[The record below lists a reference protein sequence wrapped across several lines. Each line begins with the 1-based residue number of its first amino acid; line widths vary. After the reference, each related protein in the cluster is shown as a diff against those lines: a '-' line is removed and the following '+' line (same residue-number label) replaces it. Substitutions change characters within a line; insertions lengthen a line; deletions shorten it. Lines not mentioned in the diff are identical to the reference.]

1 MHLNFNKVTNLICW
15 GLLSSVILIW
25 FFISV
30 AGDYWWPATL
40 LLFGPRWLILLP
52 LLVLLPFA
60 AWKNRRMILPLVVAL
75 LIIIGP
81 VMGFTVTVNKPRSA
95 NAHYFRIITCNI
107 QNGTFDLPALNALIK
122 NRQPDIVALQECPRG
137 IKLSLPVGW
146 QIIQDGEL
154 AVMSR
159 YSLRTGKSLHSM
171 HPPHKWP
178 RTSLLSCVV
187 SVPGGDVAFCNVHL
201 PSPRYG
207 LQNVLDRKTI
217 INFTRSDLLD
227 HETEHRLKTAEEVQ
241 RSIRKLNMP
250 VIIAGDFNTPVESAI
265 YRQVWK
271 GYDNAFSKT
280 GTGFGWTEHASFR
293 GVPMAVRID
302 HILTGDDLVPQFCE
316 VGPDIG
322 SDHLPVIADVARSV
336 L

>member
-1 MHLNFNKVTNLICW
+1 MILYVYLLIVCSFW
-15 GLLSSVILIW
+15 IILV
-25 FFISV
+25 V
-30 AGDYWWPATL
+30 AGDQWWPATL
-40 LLFGPRWLILLP
+40 LLFGPRWILLLP
-52 LLVLLPFA
+52 LIVLFPLVF
-60 AWKNRRMILPLVVAL
+60 WKSRRMILPLMVVL
-75 LIIIGP
+75 LLIIGP
-81 VMGFTVTVNKPRSA
+81 VMGFTVTLNKPRSA
-95 NAHYFRIITCNI
+95 GGHYFRIITCNI

-137 IKLSLPVGW
+137 VKLSLPVGW
-146 QIIQDGEL
+146 QMIQDGEL

-159 YSLRTGKSLHSM
+159 YPLRSGKSLHSM

-187 SVPGGDVAFCNVHL
+187 SVPGGDMTFCNVHL

-217 INFTRSDLLD
+217 INFTRSDLLVR
-227 HETEHRLKTAEEVQ
+227 ETGNRLKTAEEVQ
-241 RSIRKLNMP
+241 RSIKMLNMP
-250 VIIAGDFNTPVESAI
+250 VIIAGDFNMPVESAI
-265 YRQVWK
+265 YRQVWG

-280 GTGFGWTEHASFR
+280 GSGFGWTEHARYR

-302 HILTGDDLVPQFCE
+302 HILTGGGLVPQFCE